1 MELKEIESLGIYILL
16 KKQEN
21 SLDKNLRTLFQK
33 LEKSFWETY
42 SIEEMENIETVY
54 EKKIIAQGRERDSR
68 LL

>member
-21 SLDKNLRTLFQK
+21 VLDKNLRTLLQR
-33 LEKSFWETY
+33 LEKTFWGTY
-42 SIEEMENIETVY
+42 SIEEMENIEIVY
-54 EKKIIAQGRERDSR
+54 EKKINSQGMERDSR